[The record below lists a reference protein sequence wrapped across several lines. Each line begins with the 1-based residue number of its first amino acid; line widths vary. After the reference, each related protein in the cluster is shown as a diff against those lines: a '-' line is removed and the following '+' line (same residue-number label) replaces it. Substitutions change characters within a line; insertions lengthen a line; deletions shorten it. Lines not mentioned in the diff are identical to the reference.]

1 MKDLNNYRKMNM
13 KLIKDQKHITELIQV
28 KWVIIVIIN
37 PVNKLEKE
45 NNDYVYIIQYY
56 FK

>member
-1 MKDLNNYRKMNM
+1 MKYLNNYRKMNM

-37 PVNKLEKE
+37 PVNKLERE

>member
-13 KLIKDQKHITELIQV
+13 KLIKDQKHIIEFIQV

-37 PVNKLEKE
+37 PVNKLERE

>member
-1 MKDLNNYRKMNM
+1 MNM